1 MQAPSFEEVGL
12 LNTQILWACFGLTT
26 LLGWVMQRTHF
37 CTMGAVSDIV
47 NMGDWTRMRVWV
59 MAIAVAMIGFQSMSE
74 IGLIDPLASIYA
86 SGRVLWLSAVVGGVL
101 FGVGM
106 VLASGCSSKTLLR
119 IGSGSLKSVVVF
131 AVMGLFAFMT
141 LRGVFAVLRIQTLD
155 RVFFELP
162 VASLPQLL
170 PRLAG
175 HHFRLFCAQFRRCH
189 WHRTANMVLRGSGI
203 SPKRCGLGGTGNRSV
218 RGLYVVSF
226 WDYWLCARAPANI
239 RGRLFGDQFRSD
251 GGA

>member
-131 AVMGLFAFMT
+131 KTMLLQLCKCNAIICPNFHTYFTEYCSSSFMNLCNYAMFLYILVYLLVAF
-141 LRGVFAVLRIQTLD
+141 
-155 RVFFELP
+155 
-162 VASLPQLL
+162 
-170 PRLAG
+170 
-175 HHFRLFCAQFRRCH
+175 
-189 WHRTANMVLRGSGI
+189 
-203 SPKRCGLGGTGNRSV
+203 
-218 RGLYVVSF
+218 
-226 WDYWLCARAPANI
+226 
-239 RGRLFGDQFRSD
+239 
-251 GGA
+251 